1 MSERLGVLGAGNW
14 IVDNV
19 KVIDVWPGQDALA
32 IILAES
38 HGTGGSPFNVLTD
51 LARLGAPFPLFGAG
65 VIGEDTA
72 GDWILEQCR
81 RSGINTDQLHR
92 TPSAPTSYTD
102 VMTVQSS
109 GRRTF
114 FHQHG
119 ANNLFDA
126 ESVDLQR
133 APARILHL
141 GYLLLLN
148 RLDMAS
154 PTHGCRAAELLD
166 AATFAGYEVSIDMV
180 SEESDRYL
188 NVVPPCLPHVD
199 YTFLNEFEAAR
210 VAQIPIRSGE
220 TLDYEAL
227 AASAHAI
234 LNFGVRRWVFIHF
247 PEGVFAA
254 SAGGKAYFQPS
265 LQLPSTFIA
274 GATGAGDAIGAGIL
288 FGLHEHMPILETLR
302 LGVCAAGSCL
312 RHPSA
317 TAGVVSIR
325 ECLEL
330 GEKHGFRGE
339 VVEQSI

>member
-1 MSERLGVLGAGNW
+1 VIERLGVLGAGNW
-14 IVDNV
+14 IVDYV
-19 KVIDVWPGQDALA
+19 KVIDVWPSQDALA
-32 IILAES
+32 IILAET
-38 HGTGGSPFNVLTD
+38 HGTGGAPFNVLTD

-65 VIGEDTA
+65 VIGADSA
-72 GDWILEQCR
+72 GDWIIEQCR
-81 RSGINTDQLHR
+81 ASGINTDQLHR
-92 TPSAPTSYTD
+92 SPSAPTSYTD

-119 ANNLFDA
+119 ANSLFDVN
-126 ESVDLQR
+126 SVDLRR

-141 GYLLLLN
+141 GYLLLLG
-148 RLDMAS
+148 RLEVPS

-166 AATFAGYEVSIDMV
+166 AATSAGYEVSIDAV
-180 SEESDRYL
+180 SEESDRYQQI
-188 NVVPPCLPHVD
+188 VPPCLPHVD

-220 TLDYEAL
+220 TLDHEAL
-227 AASAHAI
+227 AASARAI

-254 SAGGKAYFQPS
+254 SAGGQAYFQPS
-265 LQLPSTFIA
+265 LQLPSMFVA
-274 GATGAGDAIGAGIL
+274 GATGAGDAIAAGIL
-288 FGLHEHMPILETLR
+288 LGLHERMPILETLR

-312 RHPSA
+312 QHPSA
-317 TAGVVSIR
+317 TAGVASIR
-325 ECLEL
+325 ECLAL

-339 VVEQSI
+339 AVERSV